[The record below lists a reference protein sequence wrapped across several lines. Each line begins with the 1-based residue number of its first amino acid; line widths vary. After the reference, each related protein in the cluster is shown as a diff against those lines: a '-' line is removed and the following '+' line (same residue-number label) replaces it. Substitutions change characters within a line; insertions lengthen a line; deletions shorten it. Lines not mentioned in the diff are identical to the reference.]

1 MFKGSTAIQ
10 FVCTVTE
17 WMNREQDFVLFFR
30 IVFLFFSS
38 TSCSCCQRWGRWRRV
53 SWPGWR
59 SWSNLLFS
67 STRHQTDLQR
77 LKKQK
82 KTIKRLYWRNDCI
95 ARDRSTYFLFWFKRL
110 IFTFIFLAKL
120 LAYFKTGSRKES
132 EITILARTIF
142 SWSKIHF
149 FVNFNDIDLEICMFL
164 AFIWLSEFV
173 FLPVCQLFG
182 G

>member
-1 MFKGSTAIQ
+1 MKHFCRLKNLQPLESGCYYCCFYCLTIVWNFFSIPVVLYFVVKMFTNFKTKFSMFKGSTAIQ

-59 SWSNLLFS
+59 SSSNLLFS

-82 KTIKRLYWRNDCI
+82 KTKNVFTDGTIASRAIDRLTSYFDSND
-95 ARDRSTYFLFWFKRL
+95 YFL
-110 IFTFIFLAKL
+110 L
-120 LAYFKTGSRKES
+120 LSF
-132 EITILARTIF
+132 
-142 SWSKIHF
+142 
-149 FVNFNDIDLEICMFL
+149 
-164 AFIWLSEFV
+164 
-173 FLPVCQLFG
+173 
-182 G
+182 